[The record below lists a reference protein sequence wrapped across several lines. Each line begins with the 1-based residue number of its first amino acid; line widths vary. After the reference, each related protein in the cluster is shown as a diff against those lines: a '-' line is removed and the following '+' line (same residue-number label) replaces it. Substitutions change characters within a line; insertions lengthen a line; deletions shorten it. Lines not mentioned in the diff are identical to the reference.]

1 METHEIIKYPVATE
15 KCFKLMETENKI
27 VFIVD
32 RRAKKPEIK
41 KAIEELFNVKVHN
54 INTLIG
60 VEGKKAYVRL
70 AKEFNALDV
79 ATKLGLM

>member
-1 METHEIIKYPVATE
+1 MESHEIIKYPVATE

-27 VFIVD
+27 VFIVE
-32 RRAKKPEIK
+32 RKAKKPEIK
-41 KAIEELFNVKVHN
+41 KAVEELFNVKVEK

-60 VEGKKAYVRL
+60 VEGKKAYVKL
-70 AKEFNALDV
+70 NKESNAMDL

>member
-1 METHEIIKYPVATE
+1 MESHEIIKYPVATE

-27 VFIVD
+27 VFMVD
-32 RRAKKPEIK
+32 RKAKKPEIK
-41 KAIEELFNVKVHN
+41 KAVEEMFNVKVQK

-60 VEGKKAYVRL
+60 AEGKKAFVKL
-70 AKEFNALDV
+70 HKDNNALDV

>member
-15 KCFKLMETENKI
+15 KCFKLMETENKV

-32 RRAKKPEIK
+32 RKAKKPDIK
-41 KAIEELFNVKVHN
+41 KAVEEMFSVKVQKV
-54 INTLIG
+54 NTLIG
-60 VEGKKAYVRL
+60 VEGKKAFVKL
-70 AKEFNALDV
+70 QKEFNAIDI

>member
-1 METHEIIKYPVATE
+1 MESHEIIKYPVATE

-32 RRAKKPEIK
+32 RKAKKPDIK
-41 KAIEELFNVKVHN
+41 KAVEELFNVKVQK

-60 VEGKKAYVRL
+60 VEGKKAYVKL
-70 AKEFNALDV
+70 NKENNAMDV